1 MDKYQFLQFRGSVAS
16 IIAGMALFCFLA
28 MPLAHASQEVSE
40 KDLSPAQAIQNTP
53 AQNAPVQNPPAEV
66 VTLDNT
72 SSPAKDAKE
81 DFSGGFKT
89 VGSGFK
95 HGTKATGHAFKKTGV
110 AMGHG
115 FKKAGSGLKW
125 FFTGQWIK
133 KKSDVEERNVVGSS
147 ETTSVAPTPAMS
159 DLPASDLDA
168 VGNELEHPNKPNKKM
183 VQENPASDLAVN

>member
-1 MDKYQFLQFRGSVAS
+1 MDKFQFLKLRGSVVS
-16 IIAGMALFCFLA
+16 IIAGMAFFCFLA
-28 MPLAHASQEVSE
+28 MPLARATQEVSE
-40 KDLSPAQAIQNTP
+40 KDLSGAQTVQSPPTKNTDT
-53 AQNAPVQNPPAEV
+53 QVI
-66 VTLDNT
+66 TLDNT
-72 SSPAKDAKE
+72 SSPAKEASQ

-115 FKKAGSGLKW
+115 FQKAGTGLKW

-133 KKSDVEERNVVGSS
+133 RKSNVEERNVVGSS

-159 DLPASDLDA
+159 NLPASDLDS
-168 VGNELEHPNKPNKKM
+168 VGNEAEHPKKPNKKM